1 MELRSY
7 GIRYLYHITH
17 LRNLKSIATHGL
29 LSHNRAHTAHSPAD
43 ISGPDVQERRARRD
57 PIYQKPLHDYVP
69 LYFRARNPMLY
80 RRRDRQSELAV
91 LCVDRRVMQN
101 PGVIFTD
108 GNAASNRTSF
118 YSDLTD
124 LDKLDWDC
132 LKAEYW
138 PDFEDGGRK
147 RCAEVLVPELI
158 PFDAV
163 GRIVVQNE
171 DARAAARAATSS
183 HLDIPVKPEWFF

>member
-1 MELRSY
+1 MELHSY
-7 GIRYLYHITH
+7 GITYLYHITH

-29 LSHNRAHTAHSPAD
+29 LPHERAHADHSPAD
-43 ISGPDVQERRARRD
+43 ISDPDVQERRARRD

-91 LCVDRRVMQN
+91 LCIDRRVMQN

-108 GNAASNRTSF
+108 GNAASNGTSF
-118 YSDLTD
+118 YSDLAD

-132 LKAEYW
+132 IQARYW
-138 PDFEDGGRK
+138 TKFKDGRRK

-158 PFDAV
+158 PFNAV
-163 GRIVVQNE
+163 RRIVAQNE
-171 DARAAARAATSS
+171 DARATARAATSS
-183 HLDIPVKPEWFF
+183 HLDIPVEPEWFF